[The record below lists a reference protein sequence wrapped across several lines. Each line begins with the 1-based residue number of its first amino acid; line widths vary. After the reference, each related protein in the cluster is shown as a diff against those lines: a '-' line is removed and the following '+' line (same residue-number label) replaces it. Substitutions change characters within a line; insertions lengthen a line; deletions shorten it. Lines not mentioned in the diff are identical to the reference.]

1 MWGDEERKERERER
15 ESLRSLFFSFSV
27 VCTGIAVHGLGEAQ
41 VLDALVGHVGPDGA
55 AALGAKDG
63 HGGLLVC
70 ELLFLTGHNPRH
82 TNAAQTQNQRR

>member
-1 MWGDEERKERERER
+1 MWGDEERKERATT
-15 ESLRSLFFSFSV
+15 LPFFSFSV
-27 VCTGIAVHGLGEAQ
+27 ICAGIAVYGLSETQ
-41 VLDALVGHVGPDGA
+41 VFDALVGHVGPDGA

>member
-1 MWGDEERKERERER
+1 MWGDEERKERE
-15 ESLRSLFFSFSV
+15 SHYAPFFLLFSFSV
-27 VCTGIAVHGLGEAQ
+27 VCTGIAVHGLSEAQ

-70 ELLFLTGHNPRH
+70 ELLFLTGYNPRY

>member
-1 MWGDEERKERERER
+1 MWGDEERKERATT
-15 ESLRSLFFSFSV
+15 LPFFSFSV
-27 VCTGIAVHGLGEAQ
+27 VCTGIAVHGFGEAQ

-70 ELLFLTGHNPRH
+70 ELLFLTGHNPRY
-82 TNAAQTQNQRR
+82 TNVARTQNQRR

>member
-1 MWGDEERKERERER
+1 MWGDEERKERATT
-15 ESLRSLFFSFSV
+15 LPFFPFFSFSV

-70 ELLFLTGHNPRH
+70 ELLFLTGHNPRY

>member
-1 MWGDEERKERERER
+1 MWGDEERKERATT
-15 ESLRSLFFSFSV
+15 LPFFSFSV
-27 VCTGIAVHGLGEAQ
+27 ICAGIAVHGLGEAQ

-70 ELLFLTGHNPRH
+70 ELLFLTGHNPRY

>member
-1 MWGDEERKERERER
+1 MWGDEERKERATT
-15 ESLRSLFFSFSV
+15 LPFFSLLV
-27 VCTGIAVHGLGEAQ
+27 ICAGIAVHGLSETQ

-70 ELLFLTGHNPRH
+70 ELLFLTGHNPRY
-82 TNAAQTQNQRR
+82 TNAAQTQNQRK